1 MDEKAEK
8 VSQDKPQGEKDKPK
22 VDWVTER
29 SACSLPK
36 VFQELRLQVEE
47 DIKTRN
53 SLRPN
58 NAPYEFSVVENGEEF
73 TVLLEAK
80 ELQRSVVFSL
90 GEHAIS
96 VRGDQT
102 DLKLD
107 VKLNFTEKGACKL
120 NVDGK
125 EYDFWQVRRMALED
139 LLFRGY

>member
-1 MDEKAEK
+1 MDDKAENVEAK
-8 VSQDKPQGEKDKPK
+8 KPQGEKDKPK
-22 VDWVTER
+22 FDWVTQR

-53 SLRPN
+53 SLRPH

-73 TVLLEAK
+73 TAVLKAA
-80 ELQRSVVFSL
+80 ELQRSVTFSL

-96 VRGDQT
+96 VRGDQSS
-102 DLKLD
+102 LKID
-107 VKLNFTEKGACKL
+107 VKLNFTEKGECKL

>member
-1 MDEKAEK
+1 VDEKAEK
-8 VSQDKPQGEKDKPK
+8 MDQDKPKF
-22 VDWVTER
+22 DWVTER

-36 VFQELRLQVEE
+36 VFQQLRLQVEE

-53 SLRPN
+53 GLRPQ
-58 NAPYEFSVVENGEEF
+58 NAPYEFSVEENGEEF
-73 TVLLEAK
+73 RALLEAK
-80 ELQRSVVFSL
+80 EVQRSVTFSL

-102 DLKLD
+102 DLKID
-107 VKLNFTEKGACKL
+107 VKLNFTEKGECKL
-120 NVDGK
+120 NVEGK